1 MKSKP
6 VFLFL
11 LLALL
16 CAVLIPLR
24 AGAGETGTATLVGTW
39 TAEAQGVRVRVV
51 FGADGTFAR
60 TMTDSSGT
68 ATVRGQ
74 YLRQGSM
81 LMVQPQGQMPMQ
93 FTIRDLQGDRLVLVG
108 MDGSVLEMA
117 RAATG
122 APHGTAPPSAP
133 RPPAKAVPAANFPV
147 PAAGGEPAAAPP
159 ARPATGNALVPDW
172 VRPGLRLTYYL
183 HTGSVSGSVNGYV
196 LDEDGNITDRNGN
209 RYSTER
215 QGHSS
220 QGLVEATVAG
230 MDAQIVAMA
239 QPFYLL
245 MPRETTPQLKSHM
258 DTLVTADTGGDF
270 WMHPQK
276 QALMLRE
283 HPWTGAARP
292 GQVMARMRTWRSG
305 NQSWTATAII
315 SMGDTGRTFWV
326 YDQATG
332 RLLYLSRISRHA
344 PDIRDPAQ
352 SLPDSVSYATFLRF
366 VDAHQLNLPWL
377 NTPMPDWTRQLQALS
392 YQGRMSV
399 QFPGAAPGGGT
410 MLSQQME
417 VSKRGGDWLLFQSRS
432 QTQGLPAVS
441 GSNSVTGPGCLP
453 PVIIPPAALGRLR
466 PGQEIDRD
474 PHTGITVRVAAAD
487 AQSVTLEAD
496 GPRQS
501 FMFVYDRAQGVMI
514 HSLSRERSTAGTN
527 MVVVHEMQLAGK
539 R

>member
-1 MKSKP
+1 MKTQP
-6 VFLFL
+6 VFLIL
-11 LLALL
+11 LLAFWG
-16 CAVLIPLR
+16 AALIPLG
-24 AGAGETGTATLVGTW
+24 AGADDSGTDTLVGTW
-39 TAEAQGVRVRVV
+39 TAEEQGVRVRVV
-51 FGADGTFAR
+51 LGADGTFAR
-60 TMTDSSGT
+60 TLTDTSGT
-68 ATVRGQ
+68 VTVRGQ
-74 YLRQGSM
+74 YLRQGST

-93 FTIRDLQGDRLVLVG
+93 FTIRDLQHDRLVLVG

-122 APHGTAPPSAP
+122 SPRGTAAQSAP
-133 RPPAKAVPAANFPV
+133 RPPTKSIHAANLPA
-147 PAAGGEPAAAPP
+147 PAAGGEPAAPPP
-159 ARPATGNALVPDW
+159 ARPATGNPLVPDW

-183 HTGSVSGSVNGYV
+183 LTGSVSGSVSGYV

-230 MDAQIVAMA
+230 MDAQTVAMA

-245 MPRETTPQLKSHM
+245 MPGETTPLLKSHM
-258 DTLVTADTGGDF
+258 DMLVTADTGGDF

-276 QALMLRE
+276 QAMMLRE

-292 GQVMARMRTWRSG
+292 GQMMARARTWRNG

-315 SMGDTGRTFWV
+315 SMGDNGRTFWV

-332 RLLYLSRISRHA
+332 RLLYLSRISHHA
-344 PDIRDPAQ
+344 PDIRDPGQ
-352 SLPDSVSYATFLRF
+352 TLPDSVSYATFLRF
-366 VDAHQLNLPWL
+366 VDAQQLNLPWL
-377 NTPMPDWTRQLQALS
+377 NTPMPEWTRQLQALS

-399 QFPGAAPGGGT
+399 QFPGVAPGAGT

-417 VSKRGGDWLLFQSRS
+417 VAKRGSDWLLFQSRS
-432 QTQGLPAVS
+432 QTQGLPATS

-453 PVIIPPAALGRLR
+453 PVIIPPAGLARLR
-466 PGQEIDRD
+466 PGEEIDRD
-474 PHTGITVRVAAAD
+474 PHTGITVRVAATD
-487 AQSVTLEAD
+487 PQSVTLQAD

-501 FMFVYDRAQGVMI
+501 FMFVYECAQGLMI
-514 HSLSRERSTAGTN
+514 HSLSRERSAETN
-527 MVVVHEMQLAGK
+527 TVVVHEMQLAGK

>member
-1 MKSKP
+1 M
-6 VFLFL
+6 
-11 LLALL
+11 
-16 CAVLIPLR
+16 LIPLR
-24 AGAGETGTATLVGTW
+24 AIAGDTGAAALVGTW
-39 TAEAQGVRVRVV
+39 TAEEQGVRVRVV
-51 FGADGTFAR
+51 LGADGTFAR
-60 TMTDSSGT
+60 TMTDASGT
-68 ATVRGQ
+68 VTVHGQ
-74 YLRQGSM
+74 YLRQGSI

-93 FTIRDLQGDRLVLVG
+93 FTIRDLQQDRLVLVG
-108 MDGSVLEMA
+108 MEGSVLEMV

-122 APHGTAPPSAP
+122 APHGTAAPSAP
-133 RPPAKAVPAANFPV
+133 RPPAKSVPAANFPA
-147 PAAGGEPAAAPP
+147 PGGGPAAAPP
-159 ARPATGNALVPDW
+159 ACPTTGNPLVPDW

-183 HTGSVSGSVNGYV
+183 LTGSVGGSVNGYV

-239 QPFYLL
+239 QPFYLI
-245 MPRETTPQLKSHM
+245 MAGETTPLLKSHM
-258 DTLVTADTGGDF
+258 DALVTADTGGDF

-276 QALMLRE
+276 QAMMVRE
-283 HPWTGAARP
+283 HPWIGAARP
-292 GQVMARMRTWRSG
+292 AQMMARTRTWRSG
-305 NQSWTATAII
+305 DQSWTATAII

-332 RLLYLSRISRHA
+332 RLLYLSRISRSA

-352 SLPDSVSYATFLRF
+352 TLPDSVSYATFLRF
-366 VDAHQLNLPWL
+366 VDAQQLNLPWL
-377 NTPMPDWTRQLQALS
+377 NTPMPEWTRQLQALS

-417 VSKRGGDWLLFQSRS
+417 VSRRGGDWLLFQSRS
-432 QTQGLPAVS
+432 QTQGLPATS

-453 PVIIPPAALGRLR
+453 PVIIPPAGLDRLR

-487 AQSVTLEAD
+487 AQSVTLQAD

-514 HSLSRERSTAGTN
+514 HSLSQERSAQTN
-527 MVVVHEMQLAGK
+527 SVVVHEMQLAGK